1 MPRPTNSLREGTGIE
16 RVPLAE
22 VEVIP
27 RKEFVKEFGR
37 DYGPGQHVTF
47 LGPKQRGKT
56 TLAIDLLHEC
66 ISPELRCIILAGK
79 PPNRD
84 QTMADAAKKLNLR
97 VVETWPPMYSP
108 RDRKRNGYVLRPHQ
122 TLKDLDADNANL
134 QRQFRAAL
142 MSAYASQK
150 PVIIVCDEAHH
161 VQNDMKLK
169 KEYEASLMR
178 GAPVVA
184 EWSLIQRGA
193 YMSYHAYSEADHL
206 FIFYDPDA
214 KNRKR
219 YSDFGSLD
227 PRATE
232 AIIENLRL
240 DKAANGMTISEC
252 LYIHRSDPIPI
263 IVGMK

>member
-1 MPRPTNSLREGTGIE
+1 MNTPTMQ
-16 RVPLAE
+16 
-22 VEVIP
+22 VEEIP
-27 RKEFVKEFGR
+27 RKEFLKEFGR
-37 DYGPGQHVTF
+37 DYRAGQHVTF

-56 TLAIDLLHEC
+56 TLALQLLKQC

-79 PPNRD
+79 PPDRD
-84 QTMADAAKKLNLR
+84 KTMNDAAKELNLR
-97 VVETWPPMYSP
+97 VVETWPPTYSP

-122 TLKDLDADNANL
+122 TLKDLDADNANI
-134 QRQFRAAL
+134 QSEFRRAL
-142 MSAYASQK
+142 MSAYASKK

-193 YMSYHAYSEADHL
+193 YMSYHAYGEADHL

-219 YSDFGSLD
+219 YSDFGGLD
-227 PRATE
+227 PRTTE
-232 AIIENLRL
+232 AIIESLELN
-240 DKAANGMTISEC
+240 KASNGMTISEC
-252 LYIHRSDPIPI
+252 LYIQRADPTPV